1 VSRLRLVQHPL
12 LWFIAVLAWMRLVW
26 YLSSIPGDGSPPLIP
41 HIDKLMHFLG
51 FAVGGML
58 MAGLLA
64 SVTRTLMRCKA
75 RWDCIIPA
83 TAILIGLFGWLDEWH
98 QCFTPG
104 RHGADLADWVADFL
118 GGIAG
123 ALLFRAI
130 FHRLVQDIDR
140 IRDIRESERKD

>member
-1 VSRLRLVQHPL
+1 LVQHPL
-12 LWFIAVLAWMRLVW
+12 LCFIAVLAWMRLVW
-26 YLSSIPGDGSPPLIP
+26 HLSSIPGDGSPPLIP

-58 MAGLLA
+58 MAGLLT
-64 SVTRTLMRCKA
+64 SVTRALMRRKA
-75 RWDCIIPA
+75 RWDFIIPA

-104 RHGADLADWVADFL
+104 RHGANLADWVADFL

-123 ALLFRAI
+123 ASLFRAI